1 LSIIITFII
10 IVIVIVI
17 VIIIVIKIIIIIV
30 LMIINITITIIVTAS
45 TVMQDVLTRVHATE
59 DDSMLITC
67 IRGEF
72 KHCQERSEHSKA
84 VANILMMQLINTA
97 CHDHGSTFQEEL
109 IMPYIRGRL
118 DAEVKLF
125 WHQQAAWTQVMLA

>member
-1 LSIIITFII
+1 M
-10 IVIVIVI
+10 V
-17 VIIIVIKIIIIIV
+17 
-30 LMIINITITIIVTAS
+30 
-45 TVMQDVLTRVHATE
+45 QDVLTRVHATE

-67 IRGEF
+67 IRGEV